1 MARII
6 IDNLQNLILRGPLDL
21 VSRDG
26 LIERGVEILL
36 GQRQHLARAPHQQTP
51 GLVVP
56 SAIRTLETKEMYKGE
71 IKADNDQTKP

>member
-1 MARII
+1 MAGII

-36 GQRQHLARAPHQQTP
+36 GQRQHLARATHQQAP

-56 SAIRTLETKEMYKGE
+56 SAIRTLETQILVHFEN
-71 IKADNDQTKP
+71 DNRNLEC